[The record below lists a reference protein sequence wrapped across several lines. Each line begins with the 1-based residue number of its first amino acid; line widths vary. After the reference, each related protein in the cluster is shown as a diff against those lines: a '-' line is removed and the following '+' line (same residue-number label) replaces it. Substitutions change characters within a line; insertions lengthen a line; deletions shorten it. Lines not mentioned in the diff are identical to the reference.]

1 MSVAAV
7 HPARHAL
14 HTPTAEHSAPLSG
27 SQYTPRAAY
36 PSSVSLPA
44 GAPAGAPSP
53 PAGAGCAYRPPA
65 AEQRPAPGAC
75 TRTSGCTC
83 ADCSASSAGVGPRE
97 PAVSMARTQL
107 LPPPDERDLHNASYE
122 MGGPAEQPTPP
133 SSGHTGGGFGRRRV
147 KPSPVLVGRRRRR
160 RTAKD
165 GAPAEEDPWAPPPRQ
180 RDNRMSLLRG
190 RRPRALQKTV
200 SSETPAWLADSNG
213 SAATDG
219 QQSQEQSQEK
229 PMWLQSAPA
238 ATSSAPA
245 RDGGTGGALT
255 PQLQL
260 VPCSHCARCFK
271 PDRLAKHEAA
281 CPKNPA
287 KAKRQVYDSKARSL
301 PAEAQQR
308 KSAEEAKQR
317 QGSAGDQPKKKKKK
331 KSSWRQKSA
340 EFQAMLRASGPIRAS
355 ISGGTAG
362 SGDIPE
368 PLPVEPVHDDR
379 VTCPHCSRKFNEDV
393 AERHIPRCADV
404 KARPRTLTKGG
415 GLSASQVGAKAT
427 KRG

>member
-1 MSVAAV
+1 MSAAAV

-14 HTPTAEHSAPLSG
+14 HTPTAEHSAPLSGSG

-107 LPPPDERDLHNASYE
+107 LPPPDERDLHSYGE
-122 MGGPAEQPTPP
+122 MGGPAERPTPG
-133 SSGHTGGGFGRRRV
+133 SGQSGGGFGRRRV

-165 GAPAEEDPWAPPPRQ
+165 GTPAEEDPWAPPPRQ

-213 SAATDG
+213 SAATDA
-219 QQSQEQSQEK
+219 QQSQEK

-255 PQLQL
+255 PQIQL

-271 PDRLAKHEAA
+271 PDRLARHEAA

-308 KSAEEAKQR
+308 KSAEDAKQR
-317 QGSAGDQPKKKKKK
+317 QGSAGEPKKKKK

-340 EFQAMLRASGPIRAS
+340 EFQAMLRASGNIRAS

-362 SGDIPE
+362 SGDLPE
-368 PLPVEPVHDDR
+368 PPVVEPAHDDR
-379 VTCPHCSRKFNEDV
+379 VTCPHCNRKFNEDV